1 MIKTIKEK
9 TAGAGARAAV
19 PKEWWSGDIRASQP
33 EEELPSQTR
42 CRTSGP
48 AYGRHVTPL
57 APCRLSLLPTSAGRS
72 ASLPGSLRVDRQLD
86 RK

>member
-48 AYGRHVTPL
+48 AYGRHMTP
-57 APCRLSLLPTSAGRS
+57 PGTLPPLPA
-72 ASLPGSLRVDRQLD
+72 ASLSGPFRLPAVLPQGRPPTGS
-86 RK
+86 

>member
-48 AYGRHVTPL
+48 AYGRHMTP
-57 APCRLSLLPTSAGRS
+57 SGTLPPLPA
-72 ASLPGSLRVDRQLD
+72 ASLSGPFRLPAVLPEGRPPTGP
-86 RK
+86 